1 MQSLVNITKKDRVA
15 AEIYLPSVIYLC
27 EVMSEVNMISAV
39 TLIIKNMN
47 KSCSFYSNIPGFKLI
62 HGGSSNDSFT
72 TYQIGKYKNF
82 TFLNLELKKLQDGN
96 LEQDNTGKHFGRI
109 VFHVD
114 DVDMLHSYFK
124 NTNTISNIILIEN
137 EPRDAPWNERY
148 FHIRE
153 PDGFQLSFAQ
163 PIKST

>member
-1 MQSLVNITKKDRVA
+1 M
-15 AEIYLPSVIYLC
+15 PSVIYPC
-27 EVMSEVNMISAV
+27 EVMSEVNMISAI

-62 HGGSSNDSFT
+62 YGGSTNDSFT

-82 TFLNLELKKLQDGN
+82 TFLNLELKKLQVGDLDQN
-96 LEQDNTGKHFGRI
+96 KNSNHFGRI
-109 VFHVD
+109 IFYTDNVD
-114 DVDMLHSYFK
+114 RLHSYFK
-124 NTNTISNIILIEN
+124 NNNTISKIILIEN
-137 EPRDAPWNERY
+137 EPMDAPWNERY